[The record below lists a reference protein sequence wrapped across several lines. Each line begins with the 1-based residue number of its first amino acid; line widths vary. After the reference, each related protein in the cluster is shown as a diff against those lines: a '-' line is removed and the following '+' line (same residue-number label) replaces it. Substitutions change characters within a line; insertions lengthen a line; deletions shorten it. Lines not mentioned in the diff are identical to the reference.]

1 MNICETKD
9 FYQRLCPV
17 GIYIKWL
24 WFPSMLVGG
33 QFSLVKTFYF
43 FPKETQSRCRRG
55 GMDSKWTVQPSG
67 RGKSRYVQVP

>member
-1 MNICETKD
+1 
-9 FYQRLCPV
+9 
-17 GIYIKWL
+17 
-24 WFPSMLVGG
+24 MLVGG

-43 FPKETQSRCRRG
+43 FPKETQSRCRRD